1 MEIAELLADLN
12 PPQREAVTYTGG
24 PLLILA
30 GAGSGKTRVLA
41 YRAAYLIRW
50 LQVSPH
56 RILAVTFTNKAAGEM
71 RERIDRLLGK
81 AVSEHMWIGTFHA
94 IASRLLRRHGDR
106 IGLDRHFV
114 IYDEGDQLALM
125 RKVLSDLNLEERRYP
140 PQAMLAAIGKAK
152 NEGIDHIQYALQA
165 QTFYEEVVARVYR
178 AYQAA
183 LGERHA
189 VDFDDLLLFTIQL
202 FQEHPDVL
210 AEYQERFLHV
220 LVDEYQDT
228 NHAQYLIVHMLA
240 GKHRNLCVVGDDDQS
255 IYQFRGA
262 DPRNILEFERDYPDA
277 KIIKLEQNYRSTQ
290 RILEGAQGVIHHNP
304 HRHPKRLWTEN
315 PPGKPLVLFEAYDG
329 HEEAQFV
336 AEEIKRLLE
345 EGRSYR
351 DIVVLYR
358 TNAQSRLF
366 EEHFLRAG
374 IPYQIVGAVRFY
386 ERKEIKDILAYL
398 RLLLNP
404 YDTVSLRRI
413 INVPRRGIGEVT
425 LGRLEALAQEEGI
438 SLLDAMARATG
449 TGSPGRSL
457 EIPPHILRSLGE
469 FVNLIAE
476 LRKLATQVSAADL
489 IQEALARTGYASSL
503 EEEGTEEAASR
514 LENIQE
520 LINVAREFEAATGEE
535 GLEAFLQHMS
545 LIADIDTWKAESDRV
560 TLMTLHS
567 AKGLEFPVVFIVGME
582 EGLFPHARAVEAEGG
597 LEEERRLCYVG
608 MTRAKELLYLTY
620 AQHRASYGEVRPRLP
635 SRFLSEIPPH
645 LLIRG
650 VEAGWKPSPARAPDN
665 RAIPLQPGDR
675 IRHGRFGEGIVLDV
689 EGEGAN
695 AIATIRF
702 SEGVKR
708 LALGY
713 ARLEKL

>member
-1 MEIAELLADLN
+1 MEIDELLAHLN
-12 PPQREAVTYTGG
+12 PPQREAVTHPGG

-41 YRAAYLIRW
+41 YRAAYLIQW
-50 LQVSPH
+50 LHVSPH
-56 RILAVTFTNKAAGEM
+56 RILAVTFTNKASGEM
-71 RERIDRLLGK
+71 RERIDRLLG
-81 AVSEHMWIGTFHA
+81 AAASTHMWIGTFHA
-94 IASRLLRRHGDR
+94 ISSRILRRHGDR

-125 RKVLSDLNLEERRYP
+125 RRVLADLNLEERRYP
-140 PQAMLAAIGKAK
+140 PQAMLATIGKAK
-152 NEGIDHIQYALQA
+152 NEGIDHIQYATQA

-183 LGERHA
+183 LRERHA
-189 VDFDDLLLFTIQL
+189 VDFDDLLLCTIQL
-202 FQEHPDVL
+202 FQEHPDIL

-228 NHAQYLIVHMLA
+228 NHVQYLIVHMLA
-240 GKHRNLCVVGDDDQS
+240 GKHRNLFVVGDDDQS

-277 KIIKLEQNYRSTQ
+277 KVIKLEQNYRSTQ
-290 RILEGAQGVIHHNP
+290 RILEGAQSVIHHNP

-315 PPGKPLVLFEAYDG
+315 PVGNPIVLFEAYDG

-336 AEEIKRLLE
+336 VEEIKRLLAE
-345 EGRSYR
+345 DRGRGYR

-366 EEHFLRAG
+366 EEYFLRAG

-386 ERKEIKDILAYL
+386 ERKEIKDVLAYL

-413 INVPRRGIGEVT
+413 INIPRRGIGEVT
-425 LGRLEALAQEEGI
+425 LSRLEARAQEEEI
-438 SLLDAMARATG
+438 SLLEAMAMGAQGRAPEI
-449 TGSPGRSL
+449 PGHIQRSL
-457 EIPPHILRSLGE
+457 SE
-469 FVNLIAE
+469 FVNLISE
-476 LRKLATQVSAADL
+476 LRKLATQLSAADL
-489 IQEALARTGYASSL
+489 IKEVIARTGYASSL
-503 EEEGTEEAASR
+503 EAEGTEEALSR
-514 LENIQE
+514 LENLQE
-520 LINVAREFEAATGEE
+520 LINVAQEFETASGME

-545 LIADIDTWKAESDRV
+545 LIADIDTWKAEIDRV

-567 AKGLEFPVVFIVGME
+567 AKGLEFPVVFIAGME
-582 EGLFPHARAVEAEGG
+582 EGLFPHARAVETEGG

-620 AQHRASYGEVRPRLP
+620 AQHRASYGELRPRLP

-645 LLIRG
+645 LLTKGVEVRREPSPVRGRDDRG
-650 VEAGWKPSPARAPDN
+650 VL
-665 RAIPLQPGDR
+665 LQPGDR
-675 IRHGRFGEGIVLDV
+675 IRHGRFGEGVVLDV
-689 EGEGAN
+689 EGEGEN
-695 AIATIRF
+695 AIATVRF
-702 SEGVKR
+702 TEGVKR
-708 LALGY
+708 LAVAY